1 MKELVGGVSIQMLSA
16 LCINLHCSSVTPY
29 KASPYT
35 QISKH
40 KKHEDDLITA
50 WQHVYGSPW
59 HPPWFRLFA
68 QPNQTNFSDIWVM
81 SSQLW
86 ILTKKFIHNTSNFS
100 FRVFLV
106 VYWYRPSRCTY
117 SHLQKFTT
125 TQRVT
130 IRMHT
135 KLARPQLLLLPQ
147 KQLSWAWIDIWMS
160 VSSKR
165 HACFRNLF

>member
-16 LCINLHCSSVTPY
+16 LCINLVAWPHTRPHPKPKSPNIRNMKMSSLQHDNMFMARPGTHPGPVFLHN
-29 KASPYT
+29 
-35 QISKH
+35 QIK
-40 KKHEDDLITA
+40 L
-50 WQHVYGSPW
+50 P
-59 HPPWFRLFA
+59 F
-68 QPNQTNFSDIWVM
+68 QTSVM
-81 SSQLW
+81 SSRLW

-100 FRVFLV
+100 FWVFLV

-160 VSSKR
+160 VSSKC

>member
-16 LCINLHCSSVTPY
+16 LCINVVAWPHTRP
-29 KASPYT
+29 SPKPKSPNIRNMNY
-35 QISKH
+35 
-40 KKHEDDLITA
+40 LITA

-59 HPPWFRLFA
+59 HPPWFRLIA
-68 QPNQTNFSDIWVM
+68 QPNQTTFSDIWVM

-86 ILTKKFIHNTSNFS
+86 NSTKKFIHNTSNFS

-165 HACFRNLF
+165 HACFRSLF